1 MRRVVARH
9 ALHRRIIFSRTMLKR
24 IKVNQLRVGMYLHEL
39 CGSWLE
45 HPFWRTSFLITH
57 DKELV
62 RIKQSGVREAW
73 IDTSQ
78 GLDVEAEIAPQAL
91 SKADSDRDTDQE
103 LAGMDSGG
111 PLPERCSMAEEMHRA
126 ARICNR
132 TRDAVATMFT
142 EARMGRA
149 LDASDAISLVEEIS
163 DSVFRNPGA
172 LISLA
177 RLKTSDDYTYM
188 HSVAVC
194 ALMIS
199 LARQLG
205 LDEMQ
210 VREAGMAGLLHDV
223 GKMHIPHEILNKPG
237 RLTDGEFDVVR
248 AHPEAGHRLLLEGHG
263 VSEIAL
269 DVCLHH
275 HEKMDGSGYPHR
287 LVAEDISL
295 FARMGAVCDVYDA
308 ITSNRPYKRGWDPA
322 ESLRK
327 MTEWCKG
334 HFDETIFHA
343 FVRSLGIYP
352 VGSLVRLHSGRI
364 AVVVEQSQSSLL
376 APVVLAFYSTQR
388 SMRFE
393 PERVDLSDPASSDS
407 IASREEPDTW
417 NFPDLDSLWMGSVK
431 VPA

>member
-1 MRRVVARH
+1 
-9 ALHRRIIFSRTMLKR
+9 MLKR
-24 IKVNQLRVGMYLHEL
+24 IKVDQLRIGMYLHEL

-45 HPFWRTSFLITH
+45 HPFWRTSFLITQE
-57 DKELV
+57 KELA
-62 RIKQSGVREAW
+62 RIKKSGVREAW
-73 IDTSQ
+73 IDTDQ
-78 GLDVEAEIAPQAL
+78 GLDVALDAAPEAL
-91 SKADSDRDTDQE
+91 SKLESDRQTDQA
-103 LAGMDSGG
+103 LVSMDDGALS
-111 PLPERCSMAEEMHRA
+111 LKRCSMAEEMQRA
-126 ARICNR
+126 ARICHE

-149 LDASDAISLVEEIS
+149 LDASGAVSLVEEIS
-163 DSVFRNPGA
+163 ASVFRNPGA

-205 LDEMQ
+205 LDEAQ
-210 VREAGMAGLLHDV
+210 VRESGMAGLLHDV
-223 GKMHIPHEILNKPG
+223 GKMFIPAEILNKPG
-237 RLTDGEFDVVR
+237 RLNDEEFEVVR
-248 AHPEAGHRLLLEGHG
+248 NHPEAGYRMLLQSTG
-263 VSEIAL
+263 VSETAL

-275 HEKMDGSGYPHR
+275 HEKMDGTGYPHR
-287 LVAEDISL
+287 LVGEDIGL

-322 ESLRK
+322 DSLRK

-334 HFDETIFHA
+334 HFDEAIFHA

-364 AVVVEQSQSSLL
+364 GVVVEQSATTLL
-376 APVVLAFYSTQR
+376 APIVLAFYSTQR
-388 SMRFE
+388 SERFE
-393 PERVDLSDPASSDS
+393 PERLDLADPATADG
-407 IASREEPDTW
+407 IASREDPDTW
-417 NFPDLDSLWMGSVK
+417 NFPDLDLLWMGSAE

>member
-1 MRRVVARH
+1 MH
-9 ALHRRIIFSRTMLKR
+9 
-24 IKVNQLRVGMYLHEL
+24 LHEL

-45 HPFWRTSFLITH
+45 HPFWRSSFKLGS
-57 DKELV
+57 DKDVE
-62 RIKQSGVREAW
+62 RIRKSGIKEAW
-73 IDTSQ
+73 IDTSK
-78 GLDVEAEIAPQAL
+78 GLDVSDEANPGVDKPSAD
-91 SKADSDRDTDQE
+91 KAIDRE
-103 LAGMDSGG
+103 LESMAQPAASG
-111 PLPERCSMAEEMHRA
+111 ERASMAEEMQRA
-126 ARICNR
+126 QRICDKSK
-132 TRDAVATMFT
+132 DAVVSMFS
-142 EARMGRA
+142 EARMGKA
-149 LDASDAISLVEEIS
+149 LDAEDAMPLVEEIS
-163 DSVFRNPGA
+163 GSVMRNPGT

-177 RLKTSDDYTYM
+177 RLKTKDDYTYM

-205 LDEMQ
+205 LDEQ
-210 VREAGMAGLLHDV
+210 QTREAGMAGLLHDI
-223 GKMHIPHEILNKPG
+223 GKMCIPPEVLNKPG
-237 RLTDGEFDVVR
+237 KLTDPEFMVVKR
-248 AHPEAGHRLLLEGHG
+248 HPEEGYRMLLEGKG

-287 LVAEDISL
+287 LPGDQISL

-352 VGSLVRLHSGRI
+352 VGSLVRLQSGRI
-364 AVVVEQSQSSLL
+364 AVVTEQSSGSLL
-376 APVVLAFYSTQR
+376 TPIVLAFFSTK
-388 SMRFE
+388 SNARFE
-393 PERVDLSDPASSDS
+393 PVLVDLSSKSANDG
-407 IASREEPDTW
+407 IASREDPEKW
-417 NFPDLDSLWMGSVK
+417 NFPDLDSLWMGQIA
-431 VPA
+431 VPT